1 MSVGDYFKGLPR
13 WHWTR
18 SLLNSWSVDVR
29 FPLRWPPLSN
39 SPIGGAVYAKW
50 GCGQCGALLLPSA
63 AASCCHVGQCIST
76 TEQVGTSSALLTL
89 GSLSGDQYTQF
100 SGSGEVLVQSTRF
113 AVGAHVN
120 ARRRIWRE
128 IRITTWADARS
139 TCTCKLVSAHGGCT
153 GDDAGTQASGGRSS
167 QQGSAAAYTQTPAN
181 APSMT
186 LSVTLVADLEKQNL
200 TKFLVVKLKNKIQV
214 LKLGASFARNWIE
227 DTVVMKSCGFVNTV
241 GQGQFVLIF
250 FDEVCKLFGA
260 SSSWLATCTFCPSAR
275 GLHWRFGEVEVETE
289 VDTSATQNEYGNW
302 VSGHCLGVTYIGFI
316 WL

>member
-1 MSVGDYFKGLPR
+1 MALD
-13 WHWTR
+13 TMTT
-18 SLLNSWSVDVR
+18 NSWSVDVR

-50 GCGQCGALLLPSA
+50 GCGRCGALLLPSA
-63 AASCCHVGQCIST
+63 AASCCQVGQCIST

-100 SGSGEVLVQSTRF
+100 SGSWEVLVQSTRF

-139 TCTCKLVSAHGGCT
+139 TCTCKLVSSHGGCT
-153 GDDAGTQASGGRSS
+153 LDDAGTHASGGRSS

-181 APSMT
+181 APCMT

-200 TKFLVVKLKNKIQV
+200 TRFLVVDLKNKILWTNNPSFKVGGV
-214 LKLGASFARNWIE
+214 LHAQLNRRHFCSEELWIRKHGWPRTVRIDFRWRSVQTIWREFELVGNLHILSICSRASLTLWWGWGWNWGGHFSSPE
-227 DTVVMKSCGFVNTV
+227 WVR
-241 GQGQFVLIF
+241 QFGIHS
-250 FDEVCKLFGA
+250 LF
-260 SSSWLATCTFCPSAR
+260 R
-275 GLHWRFGEVEVETE
+275 
-289 VDTSATQNEYGNW
+289 
-302 VSGHCLGVTYIGFI
+302 
-316 WL
+316 